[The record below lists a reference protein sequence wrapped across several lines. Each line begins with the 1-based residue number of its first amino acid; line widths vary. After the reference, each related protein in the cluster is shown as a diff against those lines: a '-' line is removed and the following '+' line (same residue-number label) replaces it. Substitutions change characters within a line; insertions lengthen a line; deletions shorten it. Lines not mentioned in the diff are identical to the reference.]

1 MPTKKP
7 RVAAIG
13 LDVSQ
18 NQAIEWLCGEMR
30 VAASVEE
37 YLERFNWTETDIAVV
52 HGFQGG
58 IRGGV
63 HVLMSAPLE
72 CEWDA
77 YPMPGSQSVE
87 TDPENTEREVKVGS
101 DCPVVYKT
109 LADDLVSHVR
119 GAEDPPSVL
128 RPWWDS
134 GGDDYGYV
142 WTGAKTDV
150 LVETT
155 SHFPLAVRHVR
166 MYPIGYGP
174 DADMGESIVLA
185 LPKGINL
192 SAWCRAFLHDVHEAD
207 PERVPQA
214 PPRLADPSDWY
225 TPDERR
231 LAKRI
236 ETVEDQ
242 VQGLLIKRKRLLV
255 EREGLVGELLSAGE
269 DADKGIRRAVWAD
282 GDDLVEGVKEILA
295 SLGFKVQDMDAEL
308 KEEAKREDLRLT
320 LDDHPGWEA
329 IVEVKG
335 YKKGTRTKDARQINE
350 HRLRYAAEKG
360 TNPDLTLWIANPHR
374 DMDPSSRPAPDKN
387 VRDTAALIETVHVS
401 AADLYRQWALV
412 TNNRLEASDVVQR
425 LISSPPGLWELSA
438 STPAT

>member
-58 IRGGV
+58 ISGGV

-77 YPMPGSQSVE
+77 YPVPGSQSVE

-166 MYPIGYGP
+166 MYPIGYG
-174 DADMGESIVLA
+174 AGCGCGMWE
-185 LPKGINL
+185 NL
-192 SAWCRAFLHDVHEAD
+192 SSLLYRRGSIFRRGAGPSSMMCMKPTRSGF
-207 PERVPQA
+207 
-214 PPRLADPSDWY
+214 PRH
-225 TPDERR
+225 R
-231 LAKRI
+231 
-236 ETVEDQ
+236 
-242 VQGLLIKRKRLLV
+242 
-255 EREGLVGELLSAGE
+255 
-269 DADKGIRRAVWAD
+269 
-282 GDDLVEGVKEILA
+282 
-295 SLGFKVQDMDAEL
+295 
-308 KEEAKREDLRLT
+308 
-320 LDDHPGWEA
+320 PGW
-329 IVEVKG
+329 
-335 YKKGTRTKDARQINE
+335 RTRQI
-350 HRLRYAAEKG
+350 G
-360 TNPDLTLWIANPHR
+360 TPQ
-374 DMDPSSRPAPDKN
+374 M
-387 VRDTAALIETVHVS
+387 
-401 AADLYRQWALV
+401 
-412 TNNRLEASDVVQR
+412 SD
-425 LISSPPGLWELSA
+425 G
-438 STPAT
+438 